1 MASARKTSS
10 QPSYHHGNLRDT
22 LVAAA
27 VAAVEQGDAQTL
39 SLRELAVAAGV
50 SPAAPYRHFA
60 DRAALLAAVIC
71 AGYDDQLARHAQ
83 AVQGRAAPLTK
94 LRRVIRAFLD
104 FTRERPGLFH
114 LMYLQTLPEQALQD
128 AGVHEREVSTYE
140 ALRSAL
146 AEVLPDLPE
155 AALRQRMVTLWA
167 TVLGHAVGQLRHPL
181 RDFMRQG
188 LSDTQ
193 LDDAVIA
200 AAIGPLPD

>member
-1 MASARKTSS
+1 MANPRKASTAS
-10 QPSYHHGNLRDT
+10 PYHHGNLREA

-50 SPAAPYRHFA
+50 SAAAPYRHFA

-83 AVQGRAAPLTK
+83 AIQGRASPLTK
-94 LRRVIRAFLD
+94 LRRVMRAFLD
-104 FTRERPGLFH
+104 FMRERPGLFH
-114 LMYLQTLPEQALQD
+114 LMYLQTLPDHALQD
-128 AGVHEREVSTYE
+128 PGVREREVKTYD
-140 ALRSAL
+140 ALCSAL
-146 AEVLPDLPE
+146 AQALPSLTE

-167 TVLGHAVGQLRHPL
+167 TLLGHAVGQLRHPL
-181 RDFMRQG
+181 RDFMRDG
-188 LSDTQ
+188 LTDAQ

-200 AAIGPLPD
+200 AAIGPLTD